1 MAPAVASKRK
11 GAPEETQEDKLF
23 EYAPPLKWKAG
34 TKQNVMGSEIRIYS
48 PTKPIKEQPDQVEF
62 EVTSPNDFLS
72 FGPYTRFQVSGV
84 FETKLADPPGS
95 PWTPLEGTDDAKKVC
110 VQPNWLESMI
120 KSVDIFNGNQRL
132 VYSDEGRWVPA
143 YINAF
148 LYNFMSK
155 EQKKLLAIR
164 GANTV
169 YSVPSNIGGWNLNE
183 EDGTEW
189 INFAPNIFTGR
200 VVTTDW
206 IPPHIPPFFQ
216 NSSYLT
222 DGEENAIV
230 PMPLLGSLQVR
241 ITFIDHLD
249 NIFKAA
255 AGQTANAFRFRFT
268 KFDLHIEQL
277 RTNPLFRQAFLKQH
291 RLLGYPG
298 CTKIIKVENNVL
310 PGTTNWKTTFSSLPF
325 PEGLFIFTLPKT
337 ILAGNYDYQD
347 NTDGQVFSA
356 HNIKE
361 LRFTY
366 GEKTFFSQE
375 PNIGQLNNDAIE
387 YKMFA
392 DYLRAPPFGVK
403 MDPDKITFDSLG
415 GAGTPYPHVYVNLCN
430 YGGKSRILPISDD
443 GSIIGTDKNLDITLT
458 FDRHNAP
465 ANVSFIFC
473 LFYTDV
479 NLVLDTNEKQFRC
492 PYVVL

>member
-11 GAPEETQEDKLF
+11 NGEETQESKLF
-23 EYAPPLKWKAG
+23 EYAPPLKWRAG
-34 TKQNVMGSEIRIYS
+34 TKQNVFGSDILVYE
-48 PTKPIKEQPDQVEF
+48 PTKAVKEQPDQVEF
-62 EVTSPNDFLS
+62 EVRSQDLFS
-72 FGPYTRFQVSGV
+72 FSPYTRFQVGGV

-120 KSVDIFNGNQRL
+120 KCVEIFNGNQRL
-132 VYSDEGRWVPA
+132 VYSDEGRWIPA

-155 EQKKLLAIR
+155 EQKKLLALHP
-164 GANTV
+164 ANTA
-169 YSVPSNIGGWNLNE
+169 YSVPSTVNGWNLV
-183 EDGTEW
+183 EDNGKEW
-189 INFAPNIFTGR
+189 IEWAPNIFTGR
-200 VVTTDW
+200 ALSVDW
-206 IPPHIPPFFQ
+206 IPPQMPPFFQ
-216 NSSYLT
+216 NSSYFV
-222 DGEENAIV
+222 DGEENSV
-230 PMPLLGSLQVR
+230 LPMPLLGTLTVR
-241 ITFIDHLD
+241 VSFVDHLD

-268 KFDLHIEQL
+268 KFNLHIEQL

-298 CTKIIKVENNVL
+298 CTKIIKTENNVSA
-310 PGTTNWKTTFSSLPF
+310 GTTNFKMTFQTVPF
-325 PEGLFIFTLPKT
+325 PEGLFIFTLPKPV
-337 ILAGNYDYQD
+337 LAGNYDYQD
-347 NTDGQVFSA
+347 NTDCQVFSA

-361 LRFTY
+361 VYFAY
-366 GEKTFFSQE
+366 GEKTFFTKV
-375 PNIGQLNNDAIE
+375 PNIGQLDNDAIE
-387 YKMFA
+387 YKAMV

-403 MDPDKITFDSLG
+403 MDPEKVTLESVG
-415 GAGTPYPHVYVNLCN
+415 GGGTPYPHVYVNLCN
-430 YGGKSRILPISDD
+430 YGGKSRILPTSDD
-443 GSIIGTDKNLDITLT
+443 GTVLATDKNLDITLT

-473 LFYTDV
+473 IFYTDV
-479 NLVLDTNEKQFRC
+479 NLVLDTKDKQFHC